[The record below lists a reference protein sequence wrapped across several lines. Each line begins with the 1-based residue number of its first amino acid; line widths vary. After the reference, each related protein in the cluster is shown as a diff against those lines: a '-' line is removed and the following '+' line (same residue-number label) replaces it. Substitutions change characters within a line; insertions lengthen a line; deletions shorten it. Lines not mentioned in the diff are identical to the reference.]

1 MKDFPTDLASEVLV
15 QEQQKTSPFFSFLLW
30 MKGSERAS
38 VFCADFSMELIN
50 PLLKLDPGR
59 ELDEEI

>member
-15 QEQQKTSPFFSFLLW
+15 QAQQKTSSLFSFLLW
-30 MKGSERAS
+30 KKGSEWAS
-38 VFCADFSMELIN
+38 VFCADFSMELIK

-59 ELDEEI
+59 EDEET